1 MKGRKKLF
9 FRFVVN
15 ILICGVFLVCFGESC
30 TLRTA
35 AFPCAY
41 KEYLSGVVVL
51 VMVYLNVFWIIPRIS
66 SGFKHIRYLFLSAA
80 TIATATFCEM
90 AMVYPQ
96 VIAIMNCQYPIH
108 TARLYFAYDSL
119 LVLLRNVGIITFI
132 FTIMALRCEMRMG
145 RMKSRFWVK
154 HHGSLV
160 LTSIQRMLFEVP
172 VYHVRYC
179 EKCGNQIRF
188 YLVDG
193 NTGYMNGTMSDIT
206 GMMGKRGV
214 QISRSTYVM
223 LQHISDYT
231 YDTLSVLSE
240 GEETV
245 TFKISNSYR
254 EHVHQRIAP
263 FVKPA
268 DNPDKSSDEKQDNLA
283 VVSRYNETMGRKPAL
298 IYSFIADHP
307 LCSTEDIM
315 TKTSL
320 SRSSVAKYI
329 AKLKKQGLIRHVG
342 ANKTGGY
349 RIVERLEIIDES

>member
-1 MKGRKKLF
+1 MKRKNG
-9 FRFVVN
+9 N
-15 ILICGVFLVCFGESC
+15 ILRFIAHILFCIIFVFFLGRNCYLRPGAYPLV
-30 TLRTA
+30 
-35 AFPCAY
+35 Y
-41 KEYLSGVVVL
+41 KEYLSGVIVL
-51 VMVYLNVFWIIPRIS
+51 VMVYLNVLVIIPRIL
-66 SGFKHIRYLFLSAA
+66 SGFNHTRCLSLSAA
-80 TIATATFCEM
+80 TVVAATFCEM

-96 VIAIMNCQYPIH
+96 VIAIMTCQYSTH
-108 TARLYFAYDSL
+108 TAHLYFVEDSF

-193 NTGYMNGTMSDIT
+193 NSGYMNGTMSDIT
-206 GMMGKRGV
+206 GRMGKRGV

-231 YDTLSVLSE
+231 YDTLSVLGE

-268 DNPDKSSDEKQDNLA
+268 DNPDKSSDEKQDNMA

-307 LCSTEDIM
+307 LCSAEDLM
-315 TKTSL
+315 PKTNL

-329 AKLKKQGLIRHVG
+329 ARLKKQGLIRHVG
-342 ANKTGGY
+342 SNKTGGY
-349 RIVERLEIIDES
+349 EAVEGEMG

>member
-1 MKGRKKLF
+1 MEIFCALLPIYCFVSYLF
-9 FRFVVN
+9 F
-15 ILICGVFLVCFGESC
+15 FLGRNCY
-30 TLRTA
+30 LRPGA
-35 AFPCAY
+35 YPLVY
-41 KEYLSGVVVL
+41 KEYLSGVIVL
-51 VMVYLNVFWIIPRIS
+51 VMVYLNVLVIIPRIL
-66 SGFKHIRYLFLSAA
+66 SGFNHTRCLSFSAA
-80 TIATATFCEM
+80 TVVAATFCEM

-96 VIAIMNCQYPIH
+96 VIAIMTCQYSTH
-108 TARLYFAYDSL
+108 TAHLYFVEDSF

-193 NTGYMNGTMSDIT
+193 NSGYMNGTMSDIT

-231 YDTLSVLSE
+231 YDTLSVLGE

-268 DNPDKSSDEKQDNLA
+268 DNPDKPTDEKQDNMA
-283 VVSRYNETMGRKPAL
+283 VDSGHNGIMGKKPVL

-315 TKTSL
+315 TKTNL

-329 AKLKKQGLIRHVG
+329 ARLKKQGLIRHVG
-342 ANKTGGY
+342 SNKTGGY
-349 RIVERLEIIDES
+349 EAVEGEMG